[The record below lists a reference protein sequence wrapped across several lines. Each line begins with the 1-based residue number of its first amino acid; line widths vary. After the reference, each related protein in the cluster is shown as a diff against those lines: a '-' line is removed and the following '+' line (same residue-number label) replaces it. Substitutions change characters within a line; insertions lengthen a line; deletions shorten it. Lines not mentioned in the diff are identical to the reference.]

1 MAPAL
6 LFRSFAGFLGG
17 ASIMKARVFAP
28 LIPALV
34 LAALAACSPQQDSK
48 SGAEE
53 PAAVAT
59 AQTTPVPATAN
70 ADARTHDELGAGR
83 EVAPAEPA
91 PEPSPSAADLE
102 KKEREL
108 ARRERDL
115 RAREARVAARTAT
128 PKPVR
133 AEAPEPAPIEPEATA
148 SENPENPDL
157 AEGPEPGDDS
167 DRGYDSA
174 PTEQAEPEPTPA
186 VTVPAGAQLTVEL
199 LGGLSSATAKT
210 GDTFRVRVARDV
222 GVEGETAIP
231 AGSEVQGVIGEA
243 SGARRGSPARLEL
256 RFTDLVLPTGETLPI
271 HAVLQQIGEQA
282 SPGRKA
288 AAVGGGAAAGAVLG
302 RALSGS
308 GSRGAGTVIG
318 ALVGALA
325 GAAIASHS
333 TPEQIEI
340 PAGTLM
346 VLKLDR
352 DAEIGGGAR

>member
-1 MAPAL
+1 
-6 LFRSFAGFLGG
+6 
-17 ASIMKARVFAP
+17 MKARGFAP
-28 LIPALV
+28 LIPTLV
-34 LAALAACSPQQDSK
+34 FAALAACSPQQASK

-53 PAAVAT
+53 SPAPVAI
-59 AQTTPVPATAN
+59 AQTSPAPASEVVSE
-70 ADARTHDELGAGR
+70 ADARTHDELGAGH

-91 PEPSPSAADLE
+91 PEPSPSVDLKAADLE
-102 KKEREL
+102 AKEREL

-115 RAREARVAARTAT
+115 RAREARVARTAI
-128 PKPVR
+128 PKPARDV
-133 AEAPEPAPIEPEATA
+133 APKPAPEPAPAEPEAIA
-148 SENPENPDL
+148 PEDSENPEI
-157 AEGPEPGDDS
+157 AEGTEPGDDA
-167 DRGYDSA
+167 DRGYDSEPA
-174 PTEQAEPEPTPA
+174 DQPEPERAPP
-186 VTVPAGAQLTVEL
+186 VTVPAGAHLTVEL

-222 GVEGETAIP
+222 GVDGETVIP
-231 AGSEVQGVIGEA
+231 EGAEVQGVVGEA

-256 RFTDLVLPTGETLPI
+256 RFTDLVLPDGETLPI

>member
-1 MAPAL
+1 
-6 LFRSFAGFLGG
+6 
-17 ASIMKARVFAP
+17 MKSRGFAP

-34 LAALAACSPQQDSK
+34 LAALAACSPQQASK

-53 PAAVAT
+53 SPAPVAIAQTSPTPAAEAVSE
-59 AQTTPVPATAN
+59 

-91 PEPSPSAADLE
+91 PEAVPAVDLKAADLE
-102 KKEREL
+102 AKEREL

-128 PKPVR
+128 PKPAR
-133 AEAPEPAPIEPEATA
+133 AEAPRPAPAEPEATRPEDPES
-148 SENPENPDL
+148 SEL
-157 AEGPEPGDDS
+157 ADGPELGDDS
-167 DRGYDSA
+167 NRGYDDREPA
-174 PTEQAEPEPTPA
+174 DQPEPERA
-186 VTVPAGAQLTVEL
+186 ASVTVPAGANLTVEL

-222 GVEGETAIP
+222 GVDGEVAIP
-231 AGSEVQGVIGEA
+231 EGSEVHGVIGEA
-243 SGARRGSPARLEL
+243 SGARRGAPPRLEL
-256 RFTDLVLPTGETLPI
+256 RFTDLVLPSGETLPI
-271 HAVLQQIGEQA
+271 YATLQEIGEAA

-288 AAVGGGAAAGAVLG
+288 AVVGGGAAAGAVLG
-302 RALSGS
+302 RALSGN

-333 TPEQIEI
+333 APQQIEI
-340 PAGTLM
+340 PEGTLL
-346 VLKLDR
+346 VLHLDR
-352 DAEIGGGAR
+352 EAQIGGAAR